1 MSRAGV
7 GWLEVSLHPSL
18 RGLCSRASEGSF
30 SRLLFSLHRRWF
42 LVNGHSAAV
51 GGAEEGRTHPGVHP
65 QTPVEAVWPGHRG
78 GDSLGTLPSGVFQG
92 SLLIPTQSE
101 LLPLPPGQWTCAFLP
116 LLFSSPA
123 SVGLQLCIESKE
135 FCCLFPGGF
144 RLLLHRQTGR
154 RMFPTQ
160 ATAPPSQA
168 SQEGGL
174 PYPLALGFDLS
185 CK

>member
-1 MSRAGV
+1 M
-7 GWLEVSLHPSL
+7 GWLEVSFHPSL

-30 SRLLFSLHRRWF
+30 SRLF
-42 LVNGHSAAV
+42 LQALVLSALEMISCYWTLRSCWWGRGKAYTPWSSPSDSC
-51 GGAEEGRTHPGVHP
+51 GGCTARSQE
-65 QTPVEAVWPGHRG
+65 RG
-78 GDSLGTLPSGVFQG
+78 LPRNLPSGVFQG
-92 SLLIPTQSE
+92 SLLIPAQSE
-101 LLPLPPGQWTCAFLP
+101 LLPLPPGQRTCAFLP

-123 SVGLQLCIESKE
+123 SVGLQLCIESE

-160 ATAPPSQA
+160 ATAPRSQA

-174 PYPLALGFDLS
+174 P
-185 CK
+185 